1 MESLVRFVA
10 RAKRE
15 RCILASE
22 LDAADFELVSLDA
35 GLTTYRHLVTGRE
48 VIVDDRGRPHRR
60 QSGRAYEQ
68 KLGHAVWE
76 LDPLAIRAARP
87 RVRHLHLVR

>member
-1 MESLVRFVA
+1 MRFVA

-22 LDAADFELVSLDA
+22 LDVTDFELVA
-35 GLTTYRHLVTGRE
+35 AEGALTTYRHVTTGRE
-48 VIVDDRGRPHRR
+48 VLVDDRGRPHRR
-60 QSGRAYEQ
+60 QSGRVYEQ